1 MKKMG
6 KKYFDTKP
14 GTLESTVIGVWTDA
28 IKEQDGE
35 YKKVCQA
42 AMKKFGVK
50 SPSEFKDEKKKKE
63 FFDYVDAQY
72 KAPGEKP
79 EPGEP
84 GFKEGKHKTLTGKPV
99 DKVVI
104 NPKIED

>member
-1 MKKMG
+1 MG

-35 YKKVCQA
+35 YKKVFQA

-72 KAPGEKP
+72 INGK
-79 EPGEP
+79 
-84 GFKEGKHKTLTGKPV
+84 FKYLPSDRPLVTLPNSIIV
-99 DKVVI
+99 
-104 NPKIED
+104 NPLS